1 MSSDPL
7 SSNLIST
14 VLAVNETAVLG
25 NLELLFSIIGLLF
38 LLISSALISGS
49 EVALFGLSATDINQL
64 KEDPEQKGAKTLALL
79 STPKRLLA
87 TILIANNAVNIAI
100 VLLFTSLSDF
110 WFSGSETL
118 LFAVLSLQTLFDIAI
133 ATVLILIFGEILPKI
148 YANRNPITVS
158 LRMTPVLS
166 VLDKFFSPLSRP
178 LQSLS
183 HLLEDKLADKRAQI
197 SVDHLSQALE
207 LASQEDTTS
216 EEKKLLEG
224 IVTFGNTETR
234 QVMRPRID
242 IFGLKSDL
250 SYAEVLQRVTEKG
263 YSRVPVF
270 EDSMDKILGV
280 LFIKDLLPHL
290 DEDDFEW
297 QNLLRAPFFVPEN
310 KKLDDLLVDFQNQKT
325 HLAIV
330 VDEYGGTS
338 GVITLEDVIEEI
350 VGDISDEYDD
360 IDLVYSRIDDYT
372 YVFEGKTSLKD
383 FYRVAESSSVE
394 MFEEFKGESETLAG
408 FVLEITKGFPKRG
421 EIIRFK
427 GYTLTVESID
437 NRRIKQIKIGLPKTA
452 L

>member
-1 MSSDPL
+1 
-7 SSNLIST
+7 
-14 VLAVNETAVLG
+14 
-25 NLELLFSIIGLLF
+25 
-38 LLISSALISGS
+38 
-49 EVALFGLSATDINQL
+49 
-64 KEDPEQKGAKTLALL
+64 
-79 STPKRLLA
+79 
-87 TILIANNAVNIAI
+87 
-100 VLLFTSLSDF
+100 
-110 WFSGSETL
+110 
-118 LFAVLSLQTLFDIAI
+118 
-133 ATVLILIFGEILPKI
+133 
-148 YANRNPITVS
+148 
-158 LRMTPVLS
+158 MTPVLS
-166 VLDKFFSPLSRP
+166 ILDQLFSPLSRP

-290 DEDDFEW
+290 DENDFEW
-297 QNLLRAPFFVPEN
+297 QKLLRAPFFVPEN

-383 FYRVAESSSVE
+383 FYRVAELGSVE
-394 MFEEFKGESETLAG
+394 VFEEFKGESETLAG

>member
-1 MSSDPL
+1 M
-7 SSNLIST
+7 
-14 VLAVNETAVLG
+14 G
-25 NLELLFSIIGLLF
+25 NLELILSITGLIF

-49 EVALFGLSATDINQL
+49 EVALFGLSATDINHL
-64 KEDPEQKGAKTLALL
+64 KEDPEQKGIKTLVLL
-79 STPKRLLA
+79 SSPKRLLA

-100 VLLFTSLSDF
+100 VLLFTSLSDS
-110 WFSGSETL
+110 WFSGSEIL
-118 LFAVLSLQTLFDIAI
+118 IFEILSLQTLFDIAV
-133 ATVLILIFGEILPKI
+133 ATLLILLFGEILPKI
-148 YANRNPITVS
+148 YANRNPVGVS
-158 LRMTPVLS
+158 LKMTPVLS
-166 VLDKFFSPLSRP
+166 VLDKLFSPLSKP
-178 LQSLS
+178 LESLS
-183 HLLEDKLADKRAQI
+183 RFLEDKLADKRAQI

-242 IFGLKSDL
+242 IFGLKKDL
-250 SYAEVLQRVTEKG
+250 SYSEVLQKVTEKG

-270 EDSMDKILGV
+270 EDSIDKIIGV

-290 DEDDFEW
+290 DESEFEW

-360 IDLVYSRIDDYT
+360 IDLIYSRIDDYT

-383 FYRVAESSSVE
+383 FYRVAELNNVE
-394 MFEEFKGESETLAG
+394 VFEEFKGESETLAG
-408 FVLEITKGFPKRG
+408 FILEITKGFPKRG

-437 NRRIKQIKIGLPKTA
+437 NRRIKQIKIGLPRTA

>member
-1 MSSDPL
+1 MGS
-7 SSNLIST
+7 
-14 VLAVNETAVLG
+14 
-25 NLELLFSIIGLLF
+25 LELILSITGLIF

-49 EVALFGLSATDINQL
+49 EVALFGLSAIDINLL
-64 KEDPEQKGAKTLALL
+64 KEYPEQKGIKTLVLL
-79 STPKRLLA
+79 SAPKRLLA

-100 VLLFTSLSDF
+100 VLLFTSLSDS
-110 WFSGSETL
+110 WFSGSEIL
-118 LFAVLSLQTLFDIAI
+118 IFGILSLQTLFDIAV
-133 ATVLILIFGEILPKI
+133 ATLLILLFGEILPKI
-148 YANRNPITVS
+148 YANRNPVGVS
-158 LRMTPVLS
+158 LKMTPVLS
-166 VLDKFFSPLSRP
+166 VLDKLFSPLSKP

-183 HLLEDKLADKRAQI
+183 HFLEDKLADKRAQI

-242 IFGLKSDL
+242 IFGLNKDL
-250 SYAEVLQRVTEKG
+250 SYSEVLQKVTEKG

-270 EDSMDKILGV
+270 EDSIDKIIGV

-290 DEDDFEW
+290 DESEFEW

-360 IDLVYSRIDDYT
+360 IDLIYSRIDDYT

-383 FYRVAESSSVE
+383 FYRVAELNNVE
-394 MFEEFKGESETLAG
+394 VFEEFKGESETLAG
-408 FVLEITKGFPKRG
+408 FILEITKGFPKRG

-437 NRRIKQIKIGLPKTA
+437 NRRIKQIKIGLPRTA

>member
-1 MSSDPL
+1 MGS
-7 SSNLIST
+7 
-14 VLAVNETAVLG
+14 
-25 NLELLFSIIGLLF
+25 LELILSITGLIF

-49 EVALFGLSATDINQL
+49 EVALFGLSATNINHL
-64 KEDPEQKGAKTLALL
+64 KEDPEQKGIKTLVLL
-79 STPKRLLA
+79 SAPKRLLA

-100 VLLFTSLSDF
+100 VLLFTSLSDS
-110 WFSGSETL
+110 WFSGSEIL
-118 LFAVLSLQTLFDIAI
+118 IFGILSLQTLFDIAV
-133 ATVLILIFGEILPKI
+133 ATLLILLFGEILPKI
-148 YANRNPITVS
+148 YANRNPVGVS
-158 LRMTPVLS
+158 LKMTPVLS
-166 VLDKFFSPLSRP
+166 VLDKLFSPLSKP

-183 HLLEDKLADKRAQI
+183 HFLEDKLADKRAQI

-242 IFGLKSDL
+242 IFGLKKDL
-250 SYAEVLQRVTEKG
+250 SYSEVLQKVTEKG

-270 EDSMDKILGV
+270 QDSIDKIIGV

-290 DEDDFEW
+290 DESEFEW

-360 IDLVYSRIDDYT
+360 IDLIYSCIDDYT

-383 FYRVAESSSVE
+383 FYRVAELNNVE
-394 MFEEFKGESETLAG
+394 VFEEFKGESETLAG
-408 FVLEITKGFPKRG
+408 FILEITKGFPKRG

-437 NRRIKQIKIGLPKTA
+437 NRRIKQIKIGLPRTA